1 MTRSLAFLVGVDKF
15 ADTSFQPLRFCQ
27 NDVSDMDRVLLNRE
41 ISDFETIVVRNEE
54 HYSILKRLEQAVYH
68 LSNSDKVIFY
78 FAGHGKLSRRS
89 GLPYLVASD
98 TISDALNSTGI
109 AVDAILRIL
118 RESNCRQR
126 LMILD
131 CCHSGAVGEIFRGN
145 EVGDSIVN
153 LARSTGTYILTA
165 STAIQTAAER
175 EHDLGDGGNGV
186 FTRFL
191 VEGIE
196 TGEAQVR
203 DGDENITVDDLFD
216 YVRSKVIM
224 SSAQEPKKYVL
235 DGAGTFNI
243 ARSRA
248 AKWDHR
254 RREIFQRFASMLR
267 ENVISQDE
275 LSIVLDFTRR
285 KWVELD
291 GKERDDCRRLLQV
304 LDGDGAFSVV
314 NFFASVGRPTQAS
327 RISDRVIE
335 SLAPPPAQIESYSEV
350 AIVPLDAMFANAS
363 SEGVIKSSRGQLWV
377 VLLASIISI
386 IVGWVVRSVD
396 FGGIARSLDWSPA
409 NFEFVIAQIVT
420 FSEWIISASLL
431 FAISWVR
438 FNSPPTNRSGTT
450 FALFFF
456 GVIFYYSVIITAW
469 LIVAIFISQGSIG
482 LSYFGN
488 IGITGGLTQI
498 EQYKPI
504 FAVLI
509 IVVAS
514 QFPAV
519 NRIDG
524 AARSFCVSL
533 AAIPR
538 EADRLALELA
548 QTGFLPKSKELQEQI
563 AKFISENVGSK
574 ALKFA
579 WESTLEAR
587 FTRTVGLYC
596 LFIVPKTYGTKL
608 AFPAGAHA
616 RSAYAEIM
624 QFSESIATRAEEGY
638 EELMQAGLEYF
649 GSGRPTKEAKD
660 RLSRRIADE
669 SNLICSLIARYVL
682 YSNVTRRGRY
692 QQLSDMGF
700 NPIARGL

>member
-1 MTRSLAFLVGVDKF
+1 MTRSVAFLVGVDKF

-27 NDVSDMDRVLLNRE
+27 NDVSDMNRILSNRE

-54 HYSILKRLEQAVYH
+54 HHSILKKLDQAVYH
-68 LSNSDKVIFY
+68 LGNSDKVLFY
-78 FAGHGKLSRRS
+78 FAGHGKCSRRS

-109 AVDAILRIL
+109 AVDTILRIL

-145 EVGDSIVN
+145 EVGDSIIN

-165 STAIQTAAER
+165 STAIQTAIER
-175 EHDLGDGGNGV
+175 ENDLGDGGNGI

-196 TGEAQVR
+196 TGKAQTR
-203 DGDENITVDDLFD
+203 DNDEDITIDDLFD
-216 YVRSKVIM
+216 YARSKVIM

-235 DGAGTFNI
+235 DGAGTYNI

-254 RREIFQRFASMLR
+254 RREVFQRFASMLG

-285 KWVELD
+285 KWAELD
-291 GKERDDCRRLLQV
+291 GKERDDCGRLLQV
-304 LDGDGAFSVV
+304 LDGDGTFSIV

-327 RISDRVIE
+327 RISYPVIE
-335 SLAPPPAQIESYSEV
+335 SLAPPPAPIESDSE
-350 AIVPLDAMFANAS
+350 AAMVPLDPMFAHAS
-363 SEGVIKSSRGQLWV
+363 FEPVVKSSRRQLWA

-386 IVGWVVRSVD
+386 IVGWIARSVD
-396 FGGIARSLDWSPA
+396 FGGIARSMDWSPA
-409 NFEFVIAQIVT
+409 KLEFVIAETVT
-420 FSEWIISASLL
+420 FSEWIASASIL
-431 FAISWVR
+431 FVVAWVR

-450 FALFFF
+450 FGLFAF
-456 GVIFYYSVIITAW
+456 GVIFYYSIIIALWLIIT
-469 LIVAIFISQGSIG
+469 IIITQGSIG
-482 LSYFGN
+482 LSYFGQIQIN
-488 IGITGGLTQI
+488 PSGQTQA

-504 FAVLI
+504 FAALI

-519 NRIDG
+519 GRMDEVVK
-524 AARSFCVSL
+524 SFCVSL

-548 QTGFLPKSKELQEQI
+548 QTGFLPKSKELREQI
-563 AKFISENVGSK
+563 AKVILENVGAG

-579 WESTLEAR
+579 PEPTLEAR

-596 LFIVPKTYGTKL
+596 LFVAPKITGTQL
-608 AFPAGAHA
+608 SFPAGAYA
-616 RSAYAEIM
+616 RSAYVDIM
-624 QFSESIATRAEEGY
+624 QLSEPIVISAEECY
-638 EELMQAGLEYF
+638 EELIQASVAYF
-649 GSGRPTKEAKD
+649 SSKPPTKQAKD
-660 RLSRRIADE
+660 RLSRFITVE
-669 SNLICSLIARYVL
+669 SNLVCNLIARYVL
-682 YSNVTRRGRY
+682 YCNVTRRGRY
-692 QQLSDMGF
+692 QQLSEMGF
-700 NPIARGL
+700 KPIA